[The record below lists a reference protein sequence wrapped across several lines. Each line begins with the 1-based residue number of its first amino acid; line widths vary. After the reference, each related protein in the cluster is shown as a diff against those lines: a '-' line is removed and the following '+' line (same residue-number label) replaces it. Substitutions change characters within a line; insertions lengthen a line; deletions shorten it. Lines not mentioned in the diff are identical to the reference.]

1 MGAQLGAEQQPGAQP
16 QGNGAGDATGRAG
29 AAPIVEQGESKGSAE
44 TLTLTGC
51 LDRTADGTYQL
62 RNAAGG
68 VPGTEL
74 VPGGAKAPAAGLT
87 TTWNLKS
94 RTDLAP
100 HVGHQVQI
108 TGRSSA
114 GSSKK
119 KGKDSATTAAPTTT
133 ATGARMK
140 VPEEN
145 FRSVDV
151 QSLRMI
157 STSCAAVTP

>member
-1 MGAQLGAEQQPGAQP
+1 MRTRAELIVAACWIAGLSAFAPVMAAQPGAEPQQGAQQQ
-16 QGNGAGDATGRAG
+16 QGNQS
-29 AAPIVEQGESKGSAE
+29 V
-44 TLTLTGC
+44 TLIGC

-68 VPGTEL
+68 VPGTEI

-100 HVGHQVQI
+100 HVGHQVQV
-108 TGRSSA
+108 TGRSNA
-114 GSSKK
+114 GNSKN

-151 QSLRMI
+151 QSVRMI
-157 STSCAAVTP
+157 ATSCASVTP